1 MARSQQVVFYDDS
14 QSRGGRLFPCHVVS
28 ARAFHS
34 FENSRLIG
42 HIGGTEGVCLRLS
55 FREPGGVPENCQ
67 PVERT
72 RPDSTPS
79 SMATI
84 LASRWPLW
92 SPCDF
97 FPFPGILCAFHEDRS
112 LSDAEL
118 SLTRENSSFH
128 DVCEIR
134 VFSRQQRIESYLV
147 IQVAIEGLSIFSHRQ
162 IAA

>member
-1 MARSQQVVFYDDS
+1 MARSQQVVFFTLIHSLEGVDYS
-14 QSRGGRLFPCHVVS
+14 HATLSAPEPSTVS
-28 ARAFHS
+28 KTPDRY
-34 FENSRLIG
+34 LG

-72 RPDSTPS
+72 RPDSTRS
-79 SMATI
+79 STI